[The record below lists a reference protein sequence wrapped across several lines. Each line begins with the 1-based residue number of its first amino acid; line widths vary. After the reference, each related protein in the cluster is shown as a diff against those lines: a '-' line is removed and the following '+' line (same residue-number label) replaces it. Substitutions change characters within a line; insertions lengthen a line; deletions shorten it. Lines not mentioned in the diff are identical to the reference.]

1 MKKFKLSKKSL
12 MSFALSAIMLV
23 SMSSM
28 AMLCYAWNHPTTNA
42 FNVTLYADQTKTYS
56 GAKVDPYILFEGR
69 NHGKVKKVWFT
80 PQYTFNSDQS
90 KFVDDTAKEVLIAQ
104 IQIIIMANRQWIIT
118 NHGGDFVLILMDR
131 VQVERLTVGAG
142 N

>member
-69 NHGKVKKVWFT
+69 NHGKVIKVWFT

-90 KFVDDTAKEVLIAQ
+90 KFEDDADKEILIPADTNYYNGKSTVDYNKPWWRLCLDTYGPGS
-104 IQIIIMANRQWIIT
+104 
-118 NHGGDFVLILMDR
+118 GG
-131 VQVERLTVGAG
+131 TAYGWCW
-142 N
+142 